1 MAGAGQDGAQH
12 LIVVGA
18 GFGGLSCVQALA
30 GAPLR
35 ITLVDRRN
43 YHLFQPLLYQVATAA
58 LSPADIAWP
67 IRSILRRQANV
78 EVQLGQAIAVDHA
91 AHQVVLSDGRRL
103 GYDWLVLATGARHA
117 YFGHD
122 EWEELAPGLKRIA
135 DATQIR
141 ERILTRL
148 EQAELAD
155 DPATRRRLLTF
166 VVVGGGPTG
175 VEMAGAIAELTRYA
189 LARDFRRVGP
199 ADARVVLIEG
209 SDRVLGAFPAE
220 LSARTERALA
230 GLGVELLLNHQVTT
244 IDESGVSAAGLHIPA
259 GSVIWAAGVQA
270 SPVAR
275 WLEVP
280 ADRAGRVAVDQNLEV
295 PGRPGVFVIGDAA
308 AVPWTA
314 GGLVPGIAP
323 AAKQMGRHVARRLRF
338 LLGEAAEP
346 PPFHYRH
353 AGNLATIGRRAAVVD
368 FGRIRLSGYFAWL
381 VWGVAHIYF
390 LISWRNRLM
399 VAINW
404 LWDYVTFQRGARLI
418 VGATAVPPSGAAAPV
433 PGVDSDP
440 PPV

>member
-1 MAGAGQDGAQH
+1 MDAGQDGAPR

-30 GAPLR
+30 GARLR

-67 IRSILRRQANV
+67 IRSILRRQRNV
-78 EVQLGQAIAVDHA
+78 EVQLGRVVAVDHA
-91 AHQVVLSDGRRL
+91 ARVVILSDGRRL
-103 GYDWLVLATGARHA
+103 PYDWLVLATGARHA

-122 EWEELAPGLKRIA
+122 EWEERAPGLKRIA

-155 DPATRRRLLTF
+155 DPATRRPLLTF

-175 VEMAGAIAELTRYA
+175 VEMAGAIAELTRHA
-189 LARDFRRVGP
+189 LARDFRRIGP
-199 ADARVVLIEG
+199 EDARVVLIEG
-209 SDRVLGAFPAE
+209 SDRLLGAFPPE
-220 LSARTERALA
+220 LSARTGQALEK
-230 GLGVELLLNHQVTT
+230 LGVELRLGHQVTA
-244 IDESGVSAAGLHIPA
+244 IDEGGVTAADLHIPA
-259 GSVIWAAGVQA
+259 GSVVWAAGVQA

-275 WLEVP
+275 WLDVP
-280 ADRAGRVAVDQNLEV
+280 ADRAGRVAVDQHLEV

-308 AVPWTA
+308 AVPWPG

-323 AAKQMGRHVARRLRF
+323 AAKQMGHHVARRLRF
-338 LLGEAAEP
+338 LLGEATEP
-346 PPFHYRH
+346 APFRYRH

-418 VGATAVPPSGAAAPV
+418 VGANTVSPSEPAGGV
-433 PGVDSDP
+433 RDVDSKP